1 MIQLYG
7 KLFVSHYT
15 QLGLI
20 AGDVR
25 RTKENRGGDQKSRPR
40 HNYAQ
45 AAASASSNSNSNL
58 NVDNTQTSKRP
69 ITSYYTPTTSSSSST
84 TSTST
89 ERSYY
94 NSNNNNNGNYNS
106 NYNNN
111 DDSKRKPQNNGIFKF
126 IIILSLVCIFSI
138 YSLLHS
144 PVFPLTQ
151 KTAMISLRV
160 PTARTSL
167 PTGMAVANSMR
178 SLHRVPGQM
187 ISVIT
192 IARQQRQHPQ
202 VNRVPRPHVD
212 NAPARRQ
219 QAQAQQQQLH
229 QQQPSRS
236 N

>member
-45 AAASASSNSNSNL
+45 ASSSSNSNSNL

-69 ITSYYTPTTSSSSST
+69 ITSYYTPTTSSSSSST

-94 NSNNNNNGNYNS
+94 NNNNNGNYNS

-126 IIILSLVCIFSI
+126 ITQINHAYCRLSASFPST
-138 YSLLHS
+138 S
-144 PVFPLTQ
+144 PFLP
-151 KTAMISLRV
+151 S
-160 PTARTSL
+160 AR
-167 PTGMAVANSMR
+167 
-178 SLHRVPGQM
+178 LHR
-187 ISVIT
+187 
-192 IARQQRQHPQ
+192 RQR
-202 VNRVPRPHVD
+202 
-212 NAPARRQ
+212 
-219 QAQAQQQQLH
+219 
-229 QQQPSRS
+229 
-236 N
+236 